1 MQWLQALKEDYVNF
15 NKHETNEEAVLRCH
29 YFSCYKG
36 RLVIR
41 KGGKRSAS
49 LGALFM
55 TKHADADTL
64 RHEYGH
70 VAQLK
75 YLGLGKYLL
84 CIGLPSQQMWGSLPY
99 YEKPW
104 EITADYYGGVQNRT
118 HSKEAMNR
126 GFAYLRKSKR
136 IGAKIWKTIE

>member
-64 RHEYGH
+64 RHEVYQGH
-70 VAQLK
+70 RNERRSRAGVSDSH
-75 YLGLGKYLL
+75 GKNPELRRL
-84 CIGLPSQQMWGSLPY
+84 FH
-99 YEKPW
+99 
-104 EITADYYGGVQNRT
+104 GGCR
-118 HSKEAMNR
+118 A
-126 GFAYLRKSKR
+126 
-136 IGAKIWKTIE
+136 